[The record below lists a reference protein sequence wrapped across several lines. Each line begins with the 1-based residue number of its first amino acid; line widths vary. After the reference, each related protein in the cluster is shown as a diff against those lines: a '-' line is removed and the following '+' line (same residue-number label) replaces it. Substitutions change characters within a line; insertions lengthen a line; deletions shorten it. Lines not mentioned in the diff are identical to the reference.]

1 MVLFFL
7 NIVLESLIFKAG
19 KNFVKLV
26 VKYLGPEAECIPSN
40 YVHCHLSATSGAHR
54 VFARVGVVN
63 SLRDLLLVVENDSLV
78 LLS

>member
-1 MVLFFL
+1 MF
-7 NIVLESLIFKAG
+7 IVLESLIFKAG
-19 KNFVKLV
+19 KNSIKLV